1 MIFVARLKHANL
13 VTKTYFDTKL
23 ISLNRKINS
32 DKTKHL
38 LIENE
43 LKKLPAFDSIY
54 FKRGKSCFEEEGAQN
69 YLIFQPMYR
78 YFKKISGVGNG
89 EYIHFWKPK
98 CLFDESINSI
108 TLSNYSITPELSCYS
123 SKIRVKFNGSCLKQD
138 KTTYTHGTIEN
149 IYTVYEI
156 SKNFDISSYPTL
168 ENCFFGGVSLT
179 KHDDIDEYNYS
190 GYGIGFDRK
199 GSFSFGNRFGRNVI
213 IFVVDMSSSV
223 HVDNKKKDIQ
233 LLSEGSTQ
241 GLYGTTLIA
250 EKKYPISF
258 IENNKRFCLSLD
270 YNRGNS
276 YLFVNDIEIIKFKAK
291 DSETAVTPLCL
302 GNISKKFSVDN
313 MKNYWI
319 KWIYLWF

>member
-1 MIFVARLKHANL
+1 
-13 VTKTYFDTKL
+13 
-23 ISLNRKINS
+23 
-32 DKTKHL
+32 
-38 LIENE
+38 
-43 LKKLPAFDSIY
+43 
-54 FKRGKSCFEEEGAQN
+54 
-69 YLIFQPMYR
+69 MYR
-78 YFKKISGVGNG
+78 YFKRISGNG

-98 CLFDESINSI
+98 GLFDESINSI
-108 TLSNYSITPELSCYS
+108 TLSNYSITPELSYYS
-123 SKIRVKFNGSCLKQD
+123 SKIRVKFNRSCLKQD
-138 KTTYTHGTIEN
+138 KTAYTHGTIEN
-149 IYTVYEI
+149 IYIVYEI

-199 GSFSFGNRFGRNVI
+199 GSFSFGNGFGRNVI

-291 DSETAVTPLCL
+291 DSETVLTPLCL
-302 GNISKKFSVDN
+302 GNISKKISVDN
-313 MKNYWI
+313 MKNY
-319 KWIYLWF
+319 